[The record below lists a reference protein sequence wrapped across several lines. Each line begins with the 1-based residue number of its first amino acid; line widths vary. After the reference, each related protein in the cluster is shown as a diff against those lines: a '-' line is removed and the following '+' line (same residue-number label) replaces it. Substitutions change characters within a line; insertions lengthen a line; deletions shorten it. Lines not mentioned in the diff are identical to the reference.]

1 METVQELVWEARVRK
16 SDVPT
21 MNDEQIKTLQKE
33 LNAAL
38 IRILWEY
45 GIHN

>member
-1 METVQELVWEARVRK
+1 METIQEVVWEARVRK
-16 SDVPT
+16 SDVPK
-21 MNDEQIKTLQKE
+21 MSDEEIKVLKKE

-38 IRILWEY
+38 IKILWEY

>member
-1 METVQELVWEARVRK
+1 METIQDVVWEARVRK
-16 SDVPT
+16 SDVPNMT
-21 MNDEQIKTLQKE
+21 DEQIKILKKE

-38 IRILWEY
+38 IKTLWDY